1 MNEVSI
7 SEDAVKTIVEK
18 YHGEKSALISI
29 LQDVQKEYAFL
40 SKDALNLL
48 SQEMEIPLSSVYEVS
63 TFYNSF
69 SLVPRGRH
77 VIEVCAGTA
86 CHVKGG
92 PKLRSRLETEL
103 NLECGETTEDRMFTL
118 EEVRCL
124 GCCSLAPVVK
134 VDGDIHAYLEE
145 DKIPGILKNY
155 RNERRQSGEN

>member
-48 SQEMEIPLSSVYEVS
+48 SQEMEIPLSKVYEVS

-92 PKLRSRLETEL
+92 PKLRSRLEAEL
-103 NLECGETTEDRMFTL
+103 NIECGETTEDRMFTL

-134 VDGDIHAYLEE
+134 VDSDIYAYLEE
-145 DKIPGILKNY
+145 DKIPGILENY
-155 RNERRQSGEN
+155 REERRQSGEN

>member
-7 SEDAVKTIVEK
+7 SEDTIKTIVEK

-40 SKDALNLL
+40 PKDALSLL
-48 SQEMEIPLSSVYEVS
+48 SEEMEIPLSRVYEVS

-92 PKLRSRLETEL
+92 PKLRSRLEAEL
-103 NLECGETTEDRMFTL
+103 NIECGETTEDRMFTL

-134 VDGDIHAYLEE
+134 VDSDIYAYLEE
-145 DKIPGILKNY
+145 DKIPGILENY
-155 RNERRQSGEN
+155 REERRQSGEN

>member
-7 SEDAVKTIVEK
+7 SEDTIKNIVEK

-29 LQDVQKEYAFL
+29 LQDVQKEYSFL
-40 SKDALNLL
+40 PKDALSFL
-48 SQEMEIPLSSVYEVS
+48 SEEMEVSLSRVYEVS

-92 PKLRSRLETEL
+92 PKLRSRLEAEL
-103 NLECGETTEDRMFTL
+103 RIECGETTEDRMFTL

-134 VDGDIHAYLEE
+134 ADSDIYAYLEE

-155 RNERRQSGEN
+155 REERRQSGEN

>member
-1 MNEVSI
+1 MDEVSI
-7 SEDAVKTIVEK
+7 SEDTIKTIVEK
-18 YHGEKSALISI
+18 YHGEKTALISI
-29 LQDVQKEYAFL
+29 LQDVQKEYSFL
-40 SKDALNLL
+40 PKDALSLL
-48 SQEMEIPLSSVYEVS
+48 SEEMEVPLSRVYEVS

-92 PKLRSRLETEL
+92 PKLRSRLEAEL
-103 NLECGETTEDRMFTL
+103 NIECGETTEDRMFTL

-134 VDGDIHAYLEE
+134 VDSDIYAYLEE
-145 DKIPGILKNY
+145 NKIPGILENY
-155 RNERRQSGEN
+155 REERRQSGEN

>member
-7 SEDAVKTIVEK
+7 SEDTVKTIVEK

-40 SKDALNLL
+40 PKDALSLL
-48 SQEMEIPLSSVYEVS
+48 SEEMEIPLSRVCEVS

-92 PKLRSRLETEL
+92 PKLRSRLEAEL

-134 VDGDIHAYLEE
+134 ADGDIHAYLEE
-145 DKIPGILKNY
+145 DKIPGILENY
-155 RNERRQSGEN
+155 RKERRQSGED

>member
-7 SEDAVKTIVEK
+7 SEDTVKTIVEK

-40 SKDALNLL
+40 PKDALSLL
-48 SQEMEIPLSSVYEVS
+48 SEEMEIPLSRIYEVS

-77 VIEVCAGTA
+77 LIEACAGTA

-92 PKLRSRLETEL
+92 PKLRSRLEAEL
-103 NLECGETTEDRMFTL
+103 NIECGETTEDRMFTL

-134 VDGDIHAYLEE
+134 VDGDIYAYLEE
-145 DKIPGILKNY
+145 GKIPGILGNY
-155 RNERRQSGEN
+155 KKERRQSGEN

>member
-7 SEDAVKTIVEK
+7 SEDTVKTIVEK
-18 YHGEKSALISI
+18 YHGDKSALISI

-40 SKDALNLL
+40 PKDALSLL
-48 SQEMEIPLSSVYEVS
+48 SEAMEIPLSRVYEVS

-69 SLVPRGRH
+69 SLVPRGKH
-77 VIEVCAGTA
+77 LIEVCAGTA

-103 NLECGETTEDRMFTL
+103 NIECGETTEDKMFTL

-124 GCCSLAPVVK
+124 GCCSLAPVIK

-145 DKIPGILKNY
+145 GKIPGILENY
-155 RNERRQSGEN
+155 KKERRQSGQN

>member
-7 SEDAVKTIVEK
+7 SEDTIKNIVEK
-18 YHGEKSALISI
+18 YHGEKSALIPI
-29 LQDVQKEYAFL
+29 LQDVQKEYSFL
-40 SKDALNLL
+40 PKDALSLL
-48 SQEMEIPLSSVYEVS
+48 SEAMKVPLSKVYEVS

-92 PKLRSRLETEL
+92 SQLRSRLEAEL
-103 NLECGETTEDRMFTL
+103 NIECGETTDDRMFTL

-134 VDGDIHAYLEE
+134 VDGDLYAYLEE

-155 RNERRQSGEN
+155 RE

>member
-7 SEDAVKTIVEK
+7 SEDTIKTIVEK

-29 LQDVQKEYAFL
+29 LQDVQKEYSFL
-40 SKDALNLL
+40 PKDALSLL
-48 SQEMEIPLSSVYEVS
+48 SEEMEVSLSRVYEVS

-69 SLVPRGRH
+69 SLVPRGRY

-92 PKLRSRLETEL
+92 PKLRSRLEAEL
-103 NLECGETTEDRMFTL
+103 NIECGETTEDRMFTL

-134 VDGDIHAYLEE
+134 VDSDIYAYLEE
-145 DKIPGILKNY
+145 DKIPGILENY
-155 RNERRQSGEN
+155 RKERRQSGEN

>member
-7 SEDAVKTIVEK
+7 SEDTIKNIVEK

-29 LQDVQKEYAFL
+29 LQDVQKEYSFL
-40 SKDALNLL
+40 PKDALSLL
-48 SQEMEIPLSSVYEVS
+48 SEEMEVPLSRVYEVS

-92 PKLRSRLETEL
+92 PKLRSRLEAEL
-103 NLECGETTEDRMFTL
+103 NIECGETTEDRMFTL

-134 VDGDIHAYLEE
+134 VDSDIYAYLEE
-145 DKIPGILKNY
+145 DKIPGILENY
-155 RNERRQSGEN
+155 REERRQSGEN

>member
-7 SEDAVKTIVEK
+7 SEDTIKTIVEK

-29 LQDVQKEYAFL
+29 LQDVQKEYSFL
-40 SKDALNLL
+40 SKDALSLL
-48 SQEMEIPLSSVYEVS
+48 SEEMEVPLSRVYEVS

-92 PKLRSRLETEL
+92 PKLRSRLEAEL
-103 NLECGETTEDRMFTL
+103 NIECGETTEDRMFTL

-134 VDGDIHAYLEE
+134 VDSDIYAYLEE
-145 DKIPGILKNY
+145 DKIPGILENY
-155 RNERRQSGEN
+155 REERRQSGEN

>member
-7 SEDAVKTIVEK
+7 SENTIKAIVER
-18 YHGEKSALISI
+18 YHGEKGALISI
-29 LQDVQKEYAFL
+29 LQDVQKEYSFL
-40 SKDALNLL
+40 PKNALSLL
-48 SQEMEIPLSSVYEVS
+48 SEEMGVSLSRIYEVS

-77 VIEVCAGTA
+77 VIAVCAGTA

-92 PKLRSRLETEL
+92 PKLRSRLQEEL
-103 NLECGETTEDRMFTL
+103 RIECGETTEDRMFTL

-134 VDGDIHAYLEE
+134 VDSDIYAYLEE
-145 DKIPGILKNY
+145 DKIPGILKHY
-155 RNERRQSGEN
+155 REERRQSGEN

>member
-7 SEDAVKTIVEK
+7 SEDTVKAIVEK

-40 SKDALNLL
+40 PKDALSLL
-48 SQEMEIPLSSVYEVS
+48 SEEMEVPLSIVYEVS

-92 PKLRSRLETEL
+92 PKLRSRLEAEL
-103 NLECGETTEDRMFTL
+103 NIECEETTEDRMFTL

-134 VDGDIHAYLEE
+134 VDSDIYAYLEE
-145 DKIPGILKNY
+145 DKIPGILENY
-155 RNERRQSGEN
+155 RKERRQSGEN

>member
-7 SEDAVKTIVEK
+7 SKDTIKNIVEK

-29 LQDVQKEYAFL
+29 LQDMQKEYAFL
-40 SKDALNLL
+40 PKDALTLL
-48 SQEMEIPLSSVYEVS
+48 SEAMEIPLSRVYEVS

-69 SLVPRGRH
+69 SLLPRGRH
-77 VIEVCAGTA
+77 VIAVCAGTA

-92 PKLRSRLETEL
+92 PKLRSRLEAEL
-103 NLECGETTEDRMFTL
+103 NIACGETTEDQMFTL

-134 VDGDIHAYLEE
+134 VDSDIHAYLEE

-155 RNERRQSGEN
+155 REERRQRGED

>member
-7 SEDAVKTIVEK
+7 SEDTIKTIVEK

-40 SKDALNLL
+40 PKDALSLL
-48 SQEMEIPLSSVYEVS
+48 SEEMEVPLSRVYEVS

-92 PKLRSRLETEL
+92 PKLRSRLEAEL
-103 NLECGETTEDRMFTL
+103 NIECGETTEDRMFTL

-134 VDGDIHAYLEE
+134 IDSDIYAYLEE
-145 DKIPGILKNY
+145 DKIPGSLENY
-155 RNERRQSGEN
+155 RKERRQSGEN

>member
-18 YHGEKSALISI
+18 YHGEKDALISI

-40 SKDALNLL
+40 PKDALNLL
-48 SQEMEIPLSSVYEVS
+48 SQEMEIPLSKVYEVS

-69 SLVPRGRH
+69 SLVPRGKH

-92 PKLRSRLETEL
+92 PKLRSRLEEEL
-103 NLECGETTEDRMFTL
+103 NIECGETTEDRMFTL

-134 VDGDIHAYLEE
+134 VDSDIYAYLEE
-145 DKIPGILKNY
+145 DKIPGILKTY
-155 RNERRQSGEN
+155 REERRQSGEN

>member
-7 SEDAVKTIVEK
+7 SEDTIKTIVEK
-18 YHGEKSALISI
+18 YHREKSALISI
-29 LQDVQKEYAFL
+29 LQDVQKEYSFL
-40 SKDALNLL
+40 PKDALTLL
-48 SQEMEIPLSSVYEVS
+48 SEEMEISLSRVYEVS

-92 PKLRSRLETEL
+92 PKLRSRLEAEL
-103 NLECGETTEDRMFTL
+103 NIECGETTEDRMFTL

-134 VDGDIHAYLEE
+134 VDSDIYAYLEE
-145 DKIPGILKNY
+145 DKIPGILENY
-155 RNERRQSGEN
+155 REERRQSGEN

>member
-1 MNEVSI
+1 MDEVSI
-7 SEDAVKTIVEK
+7 SEDTIKTIVEK
-18 YHGEKSALISI
+18 YHGEKTALISI
-29 LQDVQKEYAFL
+29 LQDVQKEYGFL
-40 SKDALNLL
+40 PKDALGLL
-48 SQEMEIPLSSVYEVS
+48 SEEMEVPLSRVYEVS

-92 PKLRSRLETEL
+92 PKLRSRLEAEL
-103 NLECGETTEDRMFTL
+103 NIECGETTEDRMFTL

-134 VDGDIHAYLEE
+134 VDSDIYAYLEE
-145 DKIPGILKNY
+145 NKIPGILENY
-155 RNERRQSGEN
+155 REERRQSGEN

>member
-7 SEDAVKTIVEK
+7 SEDTIKTIVEK

-29 LQDVQKEYAFL
+29 LQDVQKEYSFL
-40 SKDALNLL
+40 PKDALSLL
-48 SQEMEIPLSSVYEVS
+48 SEEMEVSLSRVYEVS

-69 SLVPRGRH
+69 SLVPRGRY

-92 PKLRSRLETEL
+92 PKLRSRLEAEL
-103 NLECGETTEDRMFTL
+103 NIECGETTEDRMFTL

-134 VDGDIHAYLEE
+134 VDSDIYAYLEE
-145 DKIPGILKNY
+145 DKIPGILENY
-155 RNERRQSGEN
+155 REERRQSGEN

>member
-7 SEDAVKTIVEK
+7 SEDTIKNIVEK
-18 YHGEKSALISI
+18 YHGEKSALIPI
-29 LQDVQKEYAFL
+29 LQDVQKEYSFL
-40 SKDALNLL
+40 PKDALSLL
-48 SQEMEIPLSSVYEVS
+48 SEAMKVPLSKVYEVS

-92 PKLRSRLETEL
+92 SKLRSRLEAEL
-103 NLECGETTEDRMFTL
+103 NIECGETTDDRMFTL

-134 VDGDIHAYLEE
+134 VDGDLYAYLEE

-155 RNERRQSGEN
+155 RE

>member
-7 SEDAVKTIVEK
+7 SEDTIKYIVEK
-18 YHGEKSALISI
+18 YHGEKSALIPI
-29 LQDVQKEYAFL
+29 LQDVQKEYSFL
-40 SKDALNLL
+40 PKDALSLL
-48 SQEMEIPLSSVYEVS
+48 SEAMKVPLSKVYEVS

-92 PKLRSRLETEL
+92 SKLRSRLEAEL
-103 NLECGETTEDRMFTL
+103 NIECGETTDDRMFTL

-134 VDGDIHAYLEE
+134 VDGDLYAYLEE

-155 RNERRQSGEN
+155 RE

>member
-7 SEDAVKTIVEK
+7 SEDTVKAIVEK

-40 SKDALNLL
+40 PKDALSLL
-48 SQEMEIPLSSVYEVS
+48 SEEMEVPLSRVYEVS

-92 PKLRSRLETEL
+92 PKLRSRLEAEL
-103 NLECGETTEDRMFTL
+103 NIECEETTEDRMFTL

-134 VDGDIHAYLEE
+134 VDSDIYAYLEE
-145 DKIPGILKNY
+145 DKIPGILENY
-155 RNERRQSGEN
+155 RKERRQSGEN

>member
-7 SEDAVKTIVEK
+7 SEDTVKTIVEK

-40 SKDALNLL
+40 PKDALSLL
-48 SQEMEIPLSSVYEVS
+48 SEEMEIPLSRVYEVS

-77 VIEVCAGTA
+77 VIAVCAGTA

-103 NLECGETTEDRMFTL
+103 NIECGETTEDRMFTL

-145 DKIPGILKNY
+145 GKIPGILENY
-155 RNERRQSGEN
+155 REERRQSGEN

>member
-7 SEDAVKTIVEK
+7 SEDTVKAIVEK

-40 SKDALNLL
+40 PKDALSLL
-48 SQEMEIPLSSVYEVS
+48 SEEMEIPLSRVYEVS

-92 PKLRSRLETEL
+92 PKLRSRLEAEL
-103 NLECGETTEDRMFTL
+103 NIECEETTEDRMFTL

-134 VDGDIHAYLEE
+134 VDSDIYAYLEE
-145 DKIPGILKNY
+145 DKIPGILENY
-155 RNERRQSGEN
+155 RKERRQSGEN

>member
-1 MNEVSI
+1 MDEVSI
-7 SEDAVKTIVEK
+7 SEDTIKTVVEK

-29 LQDVQKEYAFL
+29 LQDVQKEYSFL
-40 SKDALNLL
+40 PKDALSLL
-48 SQEMEIPLSSVYEVS
+48 SEEMEIPLSRVYEVS

-69 SLVPRGRH
+69 SLTPRGRH

-92 PKLRSRLETEL
+92 PKLRSRLEAEL
-103 NLECGETTEDRMFTL
+103 SIECGQTTEDRIFTL

-134 VDGDIHAYLEE
+134 VDSDIHAYLEE

-155 RNERRQSGEN
+155 REERRQSGEN

>member
-7 SEDAVKTIVEK
+7 SEDTVKTIVEK
-18 YHGEKSALISI
+18 YHGDKSALISI

-40 SKDALNLL
+40 PKDALSVL
-48 SQEMEIPLSSVYEVS
+48 SEAMEIPLSRVYEVS

-69 SLVPRGRH
+69 SLVPRGKH
-77 VIEVCAGTA
+77 LIEVCAGTA

-103 NLECGETTEDRMFTL
+103 NIECGETTEDKMFTL

-124 GCCSLAPVVK
+124 GCCSLAPVIK

-145 DKIPGILKNY
+145 GKIPGILENY
-155 RNERRQSGEN
+155 KKERRQSGQN

>member
-7 SEDAVKTIVEK
+7 SEDTIKTIVEK

-40 SKDALNLL
+40 PKDALSLL
-48 SQEMEIPLSSVYEVS
+48 SEEMEVPLSRVYEVS

-92 PKLRSRLETEL
+92 PKLRSRLEAEL
-103 NLECGETTEDRMFTL
+103 NIECEETTEDRMFTL

-134 VDGDIHAYLEE
+134 VDSDIYAYLEE
-145 DKIPGILKNY
+145 DKIPGILENY
-155 RNERRQSGEN
+155 RKERRQSGEN

>member
-1 MNEVSI
+1 MDEVSI
-7 SEDAVKTIVEK
+7 SEDTIKTIVEK
-18 YHGEKSALISI
+18 YHGEKTALISI
-29 LQDVQKEYAFL
+29 LQDVQKEYGFL
-40 SKDALNLL
+40 PKDALGLL
-48 SQEMEIPLSSVYEVS
+48 SEDMEVPLSRVYEVS

-92 PKLRSRLETEL
+92 PKLRSRLEAEL
-103 NLECGETTEDRMFTL
+103 NIECGETTEDRMFTL

-134 VDGDIHAYLEE
+134 VDSDIYAYLEE
-145 DKIPGILKNY
+145 NKIPGILENY
-155 RNERRQSGEN
+155 REERRQSGEN

>member
-1 MNEVSI
+1 MDEVSI

-40 SKDALNLL
+40 PKDALSLL
-48 SQEMEIPLSSVYEVS
+48 GEEMEIPLSRIYEVS

-77 VIEVCAGTA
+77 LIAACAGTA

-92 PKLRSRLETEL
+92 PKLRSRLEAEL
-103 NLECGETTEDRMFTL
+103 DIECGETTQDRMFTL

-145 DKIPGILKNY
+145 DKIPGILGNY
-155 RNERRQSGEN
+155 RKERRQSGEN

>member
-7 SEDAVKTIVEK
+7 SEGEIKTIVKK

-29 LQDVQKEYAFL
+29 LQDVQREYAFL
-40 SKDALNLL
+40 PKDALNLL
-48 SQEMEIPLSSVYEVS
+48 SEEMEIPLSKIYEVS

-77 VIEVCAGTA
+77 LIEVCAGTA

-92 PKLRSRLETEL
+92 PKIRSRLEAEL
-103 NLECGETTEDRMFTL
+103 NIVSGETTEDRMVTL

-124 GCCSLAPVVK
+124 GCCSLSPVVK
-134 VDGDIHAYLEE
+134 VDGDIHAYLAE
-145 DKIPGILKNY
+145 DKISGILENY
-155 RNERRQSGEN
+155 RKEWRESGEN

>member
-7 SEDAVKTIVEK
+7 SEDTVKTIVEK

-40 SKDALNLL
+40 PKDALSLL
-48 SQEMEIPLSSVYEVS
+48 SEEMEVPLSRVYEVS

-77 VIEVCAGTA
+77 MIEVCAGTA

-92 PKLRSRLETEL
+92 PKLRSRLEAEL
-103 NLECGETTEDRMFTL
+103 TIESGETTEDRMFTL

-134 VDGDIHAYLEE
+134 VDSDIYAYLEE

-155 RNERRQSGEN
+155 REERRQSGEN